1 MLLRRYHKKAIEQP
15 TIKEEE
21 VLEIKPYDGIT
32 KAEIIEILRQKG
44 IEHNPRDKK
53 DILYSLMIGGD

>member
-21 VLEIKPYDGIT
+21 VLDIKPYDIT
-32 KAEIIEILRQKG
+32 KAEIIEILKQKG